1 MSSLNGQMVVEIWS
15 YVACPYCFIGK
26 KKFEKALQQFPERDK
41 IKIQWKSFQ
50 LSPELKTNP
59 DITIYEYLC
68 DSKGINIEE
77 AKEMTYFAEESAAST
92 GIKLNFDK
100 VIPANTL
107 RAHILLHLARQ
118 NGKQNEVKEK
128 LFHAHFVEGKNV
140 DDINVLGEI
149 AASSGI
155 STEQLH
161 KVLQDESYAD
171 SVREDIYEARQ
182 LAIRSVPFFVFNRKY
197 AVNGAQDPVVFLR
210 TLEKAFEE
218 WRDENSAV
226 NIEIIQGESCSVDE
240 GCK

>member
-1 MSSLNGQMVVEIWS
+1 MIVEIWS
-15 YVACPYCFIGK
+15 DVACPYCFIGK

-92 GIKLNFDK
+92 GIKLNFDR

-107 RAHILLHLARQ
+107 RAHILLNLARQ

-128 LFHAHFVEGKNV
+128 LFHAHFVDGKNV
-140 DDINVLGEI
+140 DDISILTEI
-149 AASSGI
+149 SVSSGI
-155 STEQLH
+155 SAEKLNE
-161 KVLQDESYAD
+161 VLQDESYAD
-171 SVREDIYEARQ
+171 SVGEDIYEARQ

-210 TLEKAFEE
+210 TLEKSYSEWNEE
-218 WRDENSAV
+218 TAIKK
-226 NIEIIQGESCSVDE
+226 IEIIQGESCSVDE